1 MLGLPPFFPGHTCK
15 HTLISPRTMMAEA
28 QQTQY
33 PLASL
38 QTISQ
43 ARAALEAR
51 LVGID
56 NDLELTQ
63 AIGLLFI
70 KRQKDLSDAF
80 SQLQTLDQQQY
91 QQPHEDL
98 PPLLREQLALIDK
111 EFQEGQNGVLGL
123 KGLIDAQLVRTISIA
138 LHLQQ
143 GIRATRATRANL
155 SNPTVKVLSS

>member
-1 MLGLPPFFPGHTCK
+1 
-15 HTLISPRTMMAEA
+15 MAEA

-63 AIGLLFI
+63 AIGLLFV

-80 SQLQTLDQQQY
+80 SQLQALDQQQY
-91 QQPHEDL
+91 QQPHETL
-98 PPLLREQLALIDK
+98 PPLLREQLAMIDK

-123 KGLIDAQLVRTISIA
+123 KGLIDAQL
-138 LHLQQ
+138 
-143 GIRATRATRANL
+143 
-155 SNPTVKVLSS
+155 

>member
-1 MLGLPPFFPGHTCK
+1 
-15 HTLISPRTMMAEA
+15 MMAEA
-28 QQTQY
+28 QTQY

-63 AIGLLFI
+63 AIGLLFV

-80 SQLQTLDQQQY
+80 TQLQTLDQQQQQQQY
-91 QQPHEDL
+91 ANQPHETL
-98 PPLLREQLALIDK
+98 PPSLRDQLALIDK
-111 EFQEGQNGVLGL
+111 EFQEGQNGILGL
-123 KGLIDAQLVRTISIA
+123 KGLIDAQLVRKDFYIIPFSKD
-138 LHLQQ
+138 
-143 GIRATRATRANL
+143 G
-155 SNPTVKVLSS
+155 PV